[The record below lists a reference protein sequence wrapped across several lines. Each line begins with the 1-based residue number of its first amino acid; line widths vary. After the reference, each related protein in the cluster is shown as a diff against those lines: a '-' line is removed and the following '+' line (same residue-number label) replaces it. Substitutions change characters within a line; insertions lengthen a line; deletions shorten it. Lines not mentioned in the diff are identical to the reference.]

1 MKFYTFFTHT
11 PSVLSVMKPLPEFE
25 EFKLG
30 QITIGM
36 AYDLNASNKSYKVSL
51 MSTHDERLITR
62 FIK

>member
-11 PSVLSVMKPLPEFE
+11 PSVLSVMKPIHEFE

-30 QITIGM
+30 QKTIGM
-36 AYDLNASNKSYKVSL
+36 AYLNAPKISYKVSL
-51 MSTHDERLITR
+51 MSTHDDRLITR